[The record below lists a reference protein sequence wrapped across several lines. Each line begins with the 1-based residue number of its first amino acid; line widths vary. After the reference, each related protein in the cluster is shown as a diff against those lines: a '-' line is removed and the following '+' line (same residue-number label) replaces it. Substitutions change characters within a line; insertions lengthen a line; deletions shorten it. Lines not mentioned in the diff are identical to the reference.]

1 MDVGGGVGSSRG
13 PGTEF
18 GTEISAK
25 GQREP
30 LDPEIL
36 SHHGAKPLAKLHA
49 LAWGGGSQVTQAA
62 GLDVHLII
70 PTASPWA

>member
-1 MDVGGGVGSSRG
+1 MGVGSSRG

-36 SHHGAKPLAKLHA
+36 SHQGE
-49 LAWGGGSQVTQAA
+49 
-62 GLDVHLII
+62 
-70 PTASPWA
+70 SPWQSFMPWPGEGGPRLLVWMFTL